1 MHIEEYL
8 EKTCTLAPS
17 LNCIVFNKYGEDVFN
32 LSHGLSHVE
41 NKSRVNIETC
51 YGIGSVTKIFTALG
65 VLKLAESNDI
75 KIANYVCD
83 YLSDEKLTSI
93 LKNSN
98 IKVSNLLSHT
108 SGLCS
113 LSISE
118 SRYNPEYYLKGK
130 ELNRKNIYDI
140 LRNVNTNKIDKPGK
154 TFRYLNTGY
163 ILLGLIIE
171 NITGEKYETYIKNN
185 ILDTVGMDSTYFSN
199 SITSNRNIAT
209 PYITYNKKKCS
220 RGTFLNSE
228 FQQAGGIIS
237 NVVDL
242 KKLSITLIN
251 KEAPNKV
258 INNRTFDKMSLPQK
272 ILKYN
277 TSNYKTYSGLGFFI
291 NRNFYGDS
299 LVFHNGGIMGG
310 RANISLI
317 PNKGV
322 GAVVLSN
329 CDNVSVEEV
338 SKMLLSNYIYKKSVQ
353 NTVELKV
360 IFNRIHG
367 KYVSYNNNT
376 SVCIRM
382 VSKKLELIFDYMPLK
397 KTYMLLPVKYNS
409 TQLTMRAISKND
421 MLSSNIFIYHLK
433 KNYFEFNQYLFYK
446 NSNN

>member
-32 LSHGLSHVE
+32 LSHGLSNVE

-75 KIANYVCD
+75 KIANYVSD

-185 ILDTVGMDSTYFSN
+185 ILVPVGMNATYFSN
-199 SITSNRNIAT
+199 SSTKYKNIAT
-209 PYITYNKKKCS
+209 PYITYNKNKCD

-237 NVVDL
+237 NLYDL

-251 KEAPNKV
+251 KEASDMV
-258 INNRTFDKMSLPQK
+258 IKNSSFEKMCRPLK

-277 TSNYKTYSGLGFFI
+277 TSIYKTYTGYGFFT
-291 NRNFYGDS
+291 NKNFHGDD

-322 GAVVLSN
+322 GVVVLSN
-329 CDNVSVEEV
+329 CDNVSAEEV
-338 SKMLLSNYIYKKSVQ
+338 SKMLLSNFIYKKDVQ
-353 NTVELKV
+353 NTFELKEL
-360 IFNRIHG
+360 FNKIIG
-367 KYVSYNNNT
+367 KYSSYNNNT
-376 SVCIRM
+376 SVCIKM
-382 VSKKLELIFDYMPLK
+382 VNKKLELVFDYMPIK
-397 KTYMLLPVKYNS
+397 KTYMLFPVKYNS
-409 TQLTMRAISKND
+409 VHLTIRAISEND

-433 KNYFEFNQYLFYK
+433 KNYFEFNQYIFFK
-446 NSNN
+446 N